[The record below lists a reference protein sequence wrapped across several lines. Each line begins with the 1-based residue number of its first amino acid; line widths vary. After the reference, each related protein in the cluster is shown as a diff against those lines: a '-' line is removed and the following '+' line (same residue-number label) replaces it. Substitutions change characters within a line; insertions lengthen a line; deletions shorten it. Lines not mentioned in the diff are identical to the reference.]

1 MCLRTRQ
8 IQLINATLRAGTPF
22 PADGSRSGG
31 GIGRRARLRI
41 LWGNLWGFESPLEH
55 SPGKGNPLQPA
66 ESVSSSP
73 KDSPTAILLISCPDR
88 AGIVAALAT
97 FLYENH
103 GNIVDIDQHVELEED
118 AFFMRVEWEL
128 AGFAIP
134 REEIAA
140 AMVPLA
146 ERFAMRWELHFSDIV
161 PRAALFVTKENHC
174 FYDLLSRHESGE
186 LRMEI
191 PMIVSNRE
199 DLKPVAERFGIPFH
213 HLPIS
218 KENKE
223 AQERA
228 QIAMLRRAGVDLV
241 ILARYMQILSP
252 LMTEAFPHRIINIH
266 HSFLP
271 AFPGARPY
279 HSAHKR
285 GVKLVGATSHY
296 VTEDLDEGPIIA
308 QGVTPVSH
316 RDSVQDFI
324 RKGRALEQT
333 VLSRAVWLHL
343 NRRTLVHANRTIVFG

>member
-1 MCLRTRQ
+1 M
-8 IQLINATLRAGTPF
+8 
-22 PADGSRSGG
+22 
-31 GIGRRARLRI
+31 
-41 LWGNLWGFESPLEH
+41 
-55 SPGKGNPLQPA
+55 
-66 ESVSSSP
+66 
-73 KDSPTAILLISCPDR
+73 ISCPDK
-88 AGIVAALAT
+88 AGIVAALST
-97 FLYENH
+97 FLYENQ
-103 GNIVDIDQHVELEED
+103 GNIVDIDQHVDLEEGV
-118 AFFMRVEWEL
+118 FFMRVEWEL
-128 AGFAIP
+128 EGFAIA
-134 REEIAA
+134 RDGIAA
-140 AMVPLA
+140 ALAPLV

-161 PRAALFVTKENHC
+161 PRVALFVTKDNHC

-186 LRMEI
+186 LRMDI
-191 PMIVSNRE
+191 PLIVSNRE
-199 DLKPVAERFGIPFH
+199 DLKPVAERFGIPFRH
-213 HLPIS
+213 FPITAAT
-218 KENKE
+218 KE

-228 QIAMLRRAGVDLV
+228 EIEMLREEKVDLV

-252 LMTEAFPHRIINIH
+252 LMTEAFPNRIINIH

-316 RDSVQDFI
+316 SDSVQDFI

>member
-1 MCLRTRQ
+1 M
-8 IQLINATLRAGTPF
+8 
-22 PADGSRSGG
+22 
-31 GIGRRARLRI
+31 
-41 LWGNLWGFESPLEH
+41 
-55 SPGKGNPLQPA
+55 
-66 ESVSSSP
+66 
-73 KDSPTAILLISCPDR
+73 ISCPDK
-88 AGIVAALAT
+88 AGIVAALST
-97 FLYENH
+97 FLYENR
-103 GNIVDIDQHVELEED
+103 GNIVDIDQHVDLEEGV
-118 AFFMRVEWEL
+118 FFMRVEWEL
-128 AGFAIP
+128 EGFAIA
-134 REEIAA
+134 RDGIAA
-140 AMVPLA
+140 AFAPLVD
-146 ERFAMRWELHFSDIV
+146 RFAMRWELHFSDIV
-161 PRAALFVTKENHC
+161 PRVALFVTKDNHC

-186 LRMEI
+186 LRMDI
-191 PMIVSNRE
+191 PLIVSNRE
-199 DLKPVAERFGIPFH
+199 DLKPVAERFGIPFRH
-213 HLPIS
+213 FPITAAT
-218 KENKE
+218 KE

-228 QIAMLRRAGVDLV
+228 EIAMLREEKVDLV

-252 LMTEAFPHRIINIH
+252 LMTEAFPNRIINIH

-316 RDSVQDFI
+316 SDSVQDFI

>member
-1 MCLRTRQ
+1 
-8 IQLINATLRAGTPF
+8 
-22 PADGSRSGG
+22 
-31 GIGRRARLRI
+31 
-41 LWGNLWGFESPLEH
+41 
-55 SPGKGNPLQPA
+55 
-66 ESVSSSP
+66 
-73 KDSPTAILLISCPDR
+73 LISCPDR
-88 AGIVAALAT
+88 AGIVATLST
-97 FLYENH
+97 FLFENR
-103 GNIVDIDQHVELEED
+103 GNIVDINQHVDLEEG

-128 AGFAIP
+128 EGFAIA
-134 REEIAA
+134 REGIAA
-140 AMVPLA
+140 ALTPIA
-146 ERFAMRWELHFSDIV
+146 DRFAMRWALHFSDIV
-161 PRAALFVTKENHC
+161 SRAALFVTKDNHC

-186 LRMEI
+186 LAMEI
-191 PMIVSNRE
+191 PLIVSNRE
-199 DLKPVAERFGIPFH
+199 DLKPVAERFGIPFRYF
-213 HLPIS
+213 PITAAT
-218 KENKE
+218 KE

-228 QIAMLRRAGVDLV
+228 AIAMLHEEKVDLV

-252 LMTEAFPHRIINIH
+252 LMTEAFPNRIINIH

-316 RDSVQDFI
+316 SDSVQDFI